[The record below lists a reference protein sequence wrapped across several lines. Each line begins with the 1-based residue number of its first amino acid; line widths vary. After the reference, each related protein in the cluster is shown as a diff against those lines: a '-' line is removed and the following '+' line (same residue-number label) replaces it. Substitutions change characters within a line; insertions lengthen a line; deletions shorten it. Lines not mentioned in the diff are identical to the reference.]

1 MAPCVDGANTEH
13 LCGLDIRR
21 ASEGGGCLEEV
32 PCQGG
37 QRSLCGLRGDPVFVG
52 EAVFRD
58 ILLIPFED
66 IS

>member
-1 MAPCVDGANTEH
+1 MF
-13 LCGLDIRR
+13 
-21 ASEGGGCLEEV
+21 GGGALPERAEE
-32 PCQGG
+32 
-37 QRSLCGLRGDPVFVG
+37 SLCELRGDPVFVG